1 MGRRRPALPLVI
13 LAVMAVYVG
22 GDVGWK
28 THAQRAAP
36 PGRVIECRVGRV
48 GDGDTLRARCGWHR
62 YAIRVWGI
70 DAPELSQAPW
80 GEQAHQRLRELAA
93 GRQLRARV
101 RDRDKYGRLV
111 AQLYDGNEDLGLRL
125 VAEGYATVYERYNRQ
140 ETYLAARAAARAHH
154 LGIWGKPGLQQRPWI
169 WRRQHPR

>member
-1 MGRRRPALPLVI
+1 MALVVI
-13 LAVMAVYVG
+13 TVMALYVA

-28 THAQRAAP
+28 MHTERTAP
-36 PGRVIECRVGRV
+36 PGRQLDCRVGAV
-48 GDGDTLRARCGWHR
+48 GDGDTVQARCGWHR

-80 GEQAHQRLRELAA
+80 GEQAHERLRELAA
-93 GRQLRARV
+93 DRLLQARV
-101 RDRDKYGRLV
+101 RDRDRYGRLV
-111 AQLYDGNEDLGLRL
+111 AQLYDGEQDLGLSL

-140 ETYLAARAAARAHH
+140 GNYLAAREAARAQH
-154 LGIWGKPGLQQRPWI
+154 LGIWAQSGLQQRPWV